1 MNTTARAAASSGTT
15 EWFHK
20 THETYGSAPLGS
32 DDASYYLNLT
42 KKAAVED
49 KTDVLAVRLLATE
62 EGLTW
67 SRVASVVPPIRHT
80 GVRTFVGS
88 RGSVA
93 DTSFTD
99 AGEDAAGYGFPPPMS
114 FVFNLTN
121 LAEGVPY
128 PWEPQAI
135 TGKRSV
141 CDILYSRLWARYE
154 AISACGVVSSGS
166 AASTAVLISSTAR
179 A

>member
-1 MNTTARAAASSGTT
+1 MRRVWPQPLALLLATAAAIDCPGGTSLVDLFNLNGTRWAACEDLQVPGGALALVSSSGTT

-67 SRVASVVPPIRHT
+67 SRVASVVPPIRHA

-88 RGSVA
+88 RGGPCLRPVQM
-93 DTSFTD
+93 
-99 AGEDAAGYGFPPPMS
+99 YWC
-114 FVFNLTN
+114 
-121 LAEGVPY
+121 LAMRSGANFR
-128 PWEPQAI
+128 PQQEHG
-135 TGKRSV
+135 TRPS
-141 CDILYSRLWARYE
+141 
-154 AISACGVVSSGS
+154 
-166 AASTAVLISSTAR
+166 ASTG
-179 A
+179 